1 MLRSISS
8 RLALLALVAGAMWSC
23 DGERATQPQPSGKVA
38 ADGSAV
44 VVVTVQQD
52 GVPVSGV
59 VVELSRSIAGVA
71 ASYDWSATTD
81 ENGQARIEVSASGY
95 YQARVVQDGNEVG
108 YQSSIPLNVGT
119 EVPLNLTL
127 AALGPAAD
135 SRELTRAYVEAG
147 VARYE
152 RDGREATLAYYSS
165 PESIEGERGMLILRE
180 GDQTVLAAGEFPGF
194 IGNDIIFAPSSP
206 IGASYTQATTEGH
219 WFRILGLDPATGQE
233 VPLLGFA
240 ILYDGLIFSAT
251 HSIAREDLAFFT
263 QDYVGKA
270 IAMYGREGREA
281 TTAYYDSRESVDE
294 QFYLFLIDEND
305 IYLAHPIFPHLK
317 GSDIKDVVGS
327 DGQELGKE
335 IAEATEAG
343 HWVDYLWPNPV
354 TGREEPK
361 SAWVVRHDGLIFA
374 SGYYTPDPNAEPP
387 AWKGADPREYTVTYV
402 EKAIAR
408 YERDGLEVMKAYYNS
423 VAGFEGQWYLF
434 VMDENDHYIV
444 HPLLPSL
451 IGSDIKDVV
460 ESEGYELGKEIAA
473 ATEEGH
479 WVDYLWPHPV
489 TLQDAPKA
497 AYAVRHDGLIFASG
511 YYPELEDPAAYTQ
524 AYVGDAIAY
533 YNENG
538 LEATLAYYN
547 SPASIDGQ
555 WFLLLFDESN
565 VTLAAA
571 IAPQMVG
578 QKMGAIGNIIQ
589 GVESALP
596 LVTEEGRWSQHTYL
610 NPFTVEDDLMHVWS
624 VRLDGLIFAAG
635 YSESQ

>member
-1 MLRSISS
+1 
-8 RLALLALVAGAMWSC
+8 
-23 DGERATQPQPSGKVA
+23 
-38 ADGSAV
+38 
-44 VVVTVQQD
+44 
-52 GVPVSGV
+52 
-59 VVELSRSIAGVA
+59 
-71 ASYDWSATTD
+71 
-81 ENGQARIEVSASGY
+81 
-95 YQARVVQDGNEVG
+95 
-108 YQSSIPLNVGT
+108 
-119 EVPLNLTL
+119 
-127 AALGPAAD
+127 
-135 SRELTRAYVEAG
+135 
-147 VARYE
+147 
-152 RDGREATLAYYSS
+152 
-165 PESIEGERGMLILRE
+165 
-180 GDQTVLAAGEFPGF
+180 
-194 IGNDIIFAPSSP
+194 
-206 IGASYTQATTEGH
+206 
-219 WFRILGLDPATGQE
+219 
-233 VPLLGFA
+233 
-240 ILYDGLIFSAT
+240 
-251 HSIAREDLAFFT
+251 
-263 QDYVGKA
+263 
-270 IAMYGREGREA
+270 
-281 TTAYYDSRESVDE
+281 
-294 QFYLFLIDEND
+294 
-305 IYLAHPIFPHLK
+305 
-317 GSDIKDVVGS
+317 
-327 DGQELGKE
+327 
-335 IAEATEAG
+335 
-343 HWVDYLWPNPV
+343 
-354 TGREEPK
+354 
-361 SAWVVRHDGLIFA
+361 
-374 SGYYTPDPNAEPP
+374 
-387 AWKGADPREYTVTYV
+387 
-402 EKAIAR
+402 
-408 YERDGLEVMKAYYNS
+408 MKAYYNS